1 MFSQAQPI
9 EWVSWA
15 REVQRTYC
23 QGQPYIYNSR
33 VIVVYACVCILNA
46 YVKLSQLNCLKWM
59 KASWTREKN
68 ATQTK
73 NHWRKKKSSKIVQ
86 KSIRKLHI
94 RVVFSNVKSFV
105 GKRKLEQKQHEI
117 VWIVIV
123 KQSERIRYSG
133 FSAVWHMSVYYV
145 RMCVYFGCVKYD
157 ISFIEIAHYNSG
169 PNLILILFRE
179 IEKPFEANE

>member
-15 REVQRTYC
+15 REEQRTYC

-73 NHWRKKKSSKIVQ
+73 NHWRKKNHQ
-86 KSIRKLHI
+86 KLFKNRLENCIFVLCLVMWKVLLAKENWNKNNMKLCELSLLNKVNESDI
-94 RVVFSNVKSFV
+94 FGFFSCLTYV
-105 GKRKLEQKQHEI
+105 
-117 VWIVIV
+117 
-123 KQSERIRYSG
+123 
-133 FSAVWHMSVYYV
+133 SVLRAYV
-145 RMCVYFGCVKYD
+145 CVFGCVKYD
-157 ISFIEIAHYNSG
+157 ISFIKIAHYNSG

-179 IEKPFEANE
+179 IEKPFEAN